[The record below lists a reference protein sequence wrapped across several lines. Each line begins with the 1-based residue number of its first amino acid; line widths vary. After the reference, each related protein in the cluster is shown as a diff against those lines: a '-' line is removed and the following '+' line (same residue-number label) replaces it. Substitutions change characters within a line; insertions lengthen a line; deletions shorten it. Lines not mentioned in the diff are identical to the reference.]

1 MNKNEYLSIIEGM
14 IFLSGDEGIS
24 VKQISEALE
33 LSLQEVMMYVD
44 ELIHIY
50 QEKEVKG
57 FEIVNYGGYFKMVTL
72 LKHKQYYQSLF
83 KENVAKLSK
92 SALETLAIVAYYQPI
107 TRVQIEEIRG
117 VGCEAMVR
125 KLCAKALIK
134 EVGRSDAPGRP
145 ILYGV
150 TDVFMDAFQLTSLDE
165 LPKLKEISDDFDEED
180 IFNTKYKEKNPNE
193 D

>member
-1 MNKNEYLSIIEGM
+1 
-14 IFLSGDEGIS
+14 
-24 VKQISEALE
+24 
-33 LSLQEVMMYVD
+33 
-44 ELIHIY
+44 
-50 QEKEVKG
+50 
-57 FEIVNYGGYFKMVTL
+57 
-72 LKHKQYYQSLF
+72 
-83 KENVAKLSK
+83 
-92 SALETLAIVAYYQPI
+92 
-107 TRVQIEEIRG
+107 
-117 VGCEAMVR
+117 MVR